1 MKRYVEF
8 SKYRNLGFDFPD
20 KIVLNK
26 TIEKGKMGDL
36 IIVIG
41 ENNAGKSNV
50 LDAIC
55 NVGKKLTNKNDITR
69 LDFSNESQNPRVSL
83 CFDGL
88 KSEAIDVD
96 GIKYNK
102 IKLEST
108 LDKVELTA
116 LKTDS
121 VTLQNLA
128 VDEKSFIFFKNYIL
142 NLFKERRAN
151 KISFYGNTDLNIVN
165 SLVSLAFSL
174 ENFASFF
181 EKLRNLLSIK
191 PSYTA
196 PYVYSNSSERLFNIL
211 FRNIDEKDEI
221 RKNIYFKYFNQIF
234 NEGEETIDNINKSF
248 YKKFGTY
255 FYSRIYKYSD
265 TIATSYNLES
275 RLDNIESNKILISLF
290 KYIDY
295 KIDNLRNLFKLNNNS
310 SLKGYLEAEESKI
323 NRKIKKVN
331 DLFNKIYN
339 SKKEKY
345 NFKIYIETSKNIL
358 LTVSKGD
365 ITLDLS
371 LSSVGFKWFFNFFFI
386 FILNNSLLPGDIVVM
401 DEPATNMH
409 IFGQIELR
417 NFLKDFAIKNDVTF
431 VIATHSPFFI
441 DVDNYDELR
450 IVTYNEGK
458 AYVEDNFC
466 AINDSDTD
474 SLQGIKKALTING
487 NNILYDYEKEVV
499 LVEGLTDYCYLVMFK
514 RLLGI
519 KDIVF
524 VPFNGVGYTYND
536 ENKKV
541 LEKICSMKFVNSY
554 ILIDN
559 DKAGKEFE
567 KLAINTKYQD
577 KIYDLSI
584 LNTNDKTYKEIEDL
598 FSEEDIDK
606 YNLLSKD
613 TYNASVLKNTAKLE
627 DFTSE
632 TINNFKKLF
641 KLLKE

>member
-26 TIEKGKMGDL
+26 TMEKGKMGDL

-69 LDFSNESQNPRVSL
+69 LDFSNENQNPKVSL
-83 CFDGL
+83 CFDGS
-88 KSEAIDVD
+88 KSEAIDID

-102 IKLEST
+102 IKCEST
-108 LDKVELTA
+108 LDKVDLIA

-121 VTLQNLA
+121 ITLQNLA
-128 VDEKSFIFFKNYIL
+128 LDEKSFIFFKSYFN
-142 NLFKERRAN
+142 NLLKERTVN
-151 KISFYGNTDLNIVN
+151 KIYFYGYSGADIIN
-165 SLVSLAFSL
+165 SLVSLEFNI
-174 ENFASFF
+174 EKFPTFI
-181 EKLRNLLSIK
+181 EKLTNLLSIK
-191 PSYTA
+191 TSNSPT
-196 PYVYSNSSERLFNIL
+196 PYSNSFAPLFINL
-211 FRNIDEKDEI
+211 FRNVDEKDEI
-221 RKNIYFKYFNQIF
+221 RKNIFFKYFNQLF
-234 NEGEETIDNINKSF
+234 REGRETIDNINKGF
-248 YKKFGTY
+248 YKKYGTY
-255 FYSRIYKYSD
+255 FYSKVYKYSD

-295 KIDNLRNLFKLNNNS
+295 KIDSLINLFKVNNNS
-310 SLKGYLEAEESKI
+310 SLKGYLEAEENKI
-323 NRKIKKVN
+323 NKKIKKVN

-371 LSSVGFKWFFNFFFI
+371 LSSVGFKWFFNFFFV
-386 FILNNSLLPGDIVVM
+386 FILNSPLVPGDIIVM

-409 IFGQIELR
+409 IFGQVELR
-417 NFLKDFAIKNDVTF
+417 NFLKEFAIRNDVTF

-487 NNILYDYEKEVV
+487 NNILYDYDNEVV

-514 RLLGI
+514 RLLDI

-524 VPFNGVGYTYND
+524 VPFNGVGNKYND

-541 LEKICSMKFVNSY
+541 LEKICSMKFVNSS

-567 KLAINTKYQD
+567 KLAVNTKYQD

-606 YNLLSKD
+606 YSLLSKD
-613 TYNASVLKNTAKLE
+613 TYHASVLKNTAKLE

>member
-26 TIEKGKMGDL
+26 TMEKGKMGDL

-55 NVGKKLTNKNDITR
+55 NVGKKLANKNDITR
-69 LDFSNESQNPRVSL
+69 LDFSNESQNPKVSL
-83 CFDGL
+83 CFDGS

-96 GIKYNK
+96 GTKYNK

-121 VTLQNLA
+121 TTLQNLA
-128 VDEKSFIFFKNYIL
+128 IEGKSFIFFKKYML
-142 NLFKERRAN
+142 DLLKEWKDN
-151 KISFYGNTDLNIVN
+151 QIYFYNVSKSNIID
-165 SLVSLAFSL
+165 SLDSLEFSL
-174 ENFASFF
+174 ENFASFI
-181 EKLRNLLSIK
+181 EKLTNLLSIK
-191 PSYTA
+191 T
-196 PYVYSNSSERLFNIL
+196 SNSPYAYRNSAAPLFSTL
-211 FRNIDEKDEI
+211 FGNVDEEDEI
-221 RKNIYFKYFNQIF
+221 RKNVYFKYFSQIF
-234 NEGEETIDNINKSF
+234 SDERETIENINKGF
-248 YKKFGTY
+248 YKKYGTY
-255 FYSRIYKYSD
+255 FYSRVYKYTD
-265 TIATSYNLES
+265 IIATNYNLES
-275 RLDNIESNKILISLF
+275 TLDNIGSNKILTSLF

-295 KIDNLRNLFKLNNNS
+295 KIDNLINLFKLNNNS
-310 SLKGYLEAEESKI
+310 SLKGYLDAEEKKI
-323 NRKIKKVN
+323 NKKIKKVN

-345 NFKIYIETSKNIL
+345 NFKIYIETNKNIL

-466 AINDSDTD
+466 AINDNDTD

-514 RLLGI
+514 RLLDI

-524 VPFNGVGYTYND
+524 VPFNGVGNKYND

-541 LEKICSMKFVNSY
+541 LEKICSMKFVNSS

-567 KLAINTKYQD
+567 KLAVNTKYQD

-598 FSEEDIDK
+598 FCKEDIDK

>member
-26 TIEKGKMGDL
+26 TMEKGKMGDL

-55 NVGKKLTNKNDITR
+55 NVGKQLINKNDITR
-69 LDFSNESQNPRVSL
+69 LDFSNESQNPKVSL

-88 KSEAIDVD
+88 KSEAIDIN
-96 GIKYNK
+96 GISYGK

-128 VDEKSFIFFKNYIL
+128 ADEKSFIFFKNYIL
-142 NLFKERRAN
+142 GLFRERGTN
-151 KISFYGNTDLNIVN
+151 KIYFYRESDLNVIN
-165 SLVSLAFSL
+165 SLVSLVFSL

-181 EKLRNLLSIK
+181 EKLTSLLSIK
-191 PSYTA
+191 SSNSPYT
-196 PYVYSNSSERLFNIL
+196 YSNNSIPLFINL
-211 FRNIDEKDEI
+211 FRDVDEKDEI

-234 NEGEETIDNINKSF
+234 FGGKETIDNINAGF
-248 YKKFGTY
+248 YKKYGTY
-255 FYSRIYKYSD
+255 FYSKVYKYSD
-265 TIATSYNLES
+265 TIASSYNLES

-417 NFLKDFAIKNDVTF
+417 NFLKDFAIKSDVTF

-474 SLQGIKKALTING
+474 SPQGIKKALTING
-487 NNILYDYEKEVV
+487 NNILYDYDNEVV

-514 RLLGI
+514 RLLDI

-524 VPFNGVGYTYND
+524 VPFNGVGNKYND

-541 LEKICSMKFVNSY
+541 LEKICNMKFVNSS

-567 KLAINTKYQD
+567 KLAVNTKYQD

-598 FSEEDIDK
+598 FSEEDISK

-613 TYNASVLKNTAKLE
+613 TYHASVLKNTAKLE
-627 DFTSE
+627 DFSNE